1 MELECLIFFHL
12 KLRNYE
18 GIKTWATLGITESI
32 KPTKVTK
39 KKKNFVDK
47 YLTSDF
53 SRYGVGSKK
62 AIFNIGSKVTV
73 TSKQKNSRWVYE
85 VSLSKVSFLNF
96 KILEKT

>member
-1 MELECLIFFHL
+1 MVLECLFFSL
-12 KLRNYE
+12 NLRNYE

-39 KKKNFVDK
+39 KKNNFVDK

-85 VSLSKVSFLNF
+85 VSLSKVHF
-96 KILEKT
+96 